1 MTNLFRIV
9 FALKV
14 RIPPNKKLILRSM
27 HSIFMNSEAVSVRV
41 KNTGI
46 RRMTHWPT
54 KRVTHA
60 LLNLGKL
67 RRAFTRCGS
76 EADSYSQISKLS
88 IDVCGASDEI
98 LAAFSQWTKTHLS
111 ACKNN
116 QVHTER
122 MDTKWSKI
130 YNEVLGC
137 AENQSE
143 TQPVTQSTT
152 QSRVRNHLKNR
163 ARLIVRFSC
172 TKSRFILNRARFS
185 CT

>member
-1 MTNLFRIV
+1 
-9 FALKV
+9 
-14 RIPPNKKLILRSM
+14 M

-46 RRMTHWPT
+46 RRLTHWPT

-60 LLNLGKL
+60 LMNLGKL
-67 RRAFTRCGS
+67 RRAFARCGS
-76 EADSYSQISKLS
+76 EAHSYSQISKLS
-88 IDVCGASDEI
+88 IDVCAASDQI

-137 AENQSE
+137 AE
-143 TQPVTQSTT
+143 PITQSTT
-152 QSRVRNHLKNR
+152 QFRVRNHQK
-163 ARLIVRFSC
+163 IVRFSRAKSQFFC
-172 TKSRFILNRARFS
+172 TTVHNRG
-185 CT
+185 